1 MTHKTIVI
9 AGAGPM
15 LGMSVART
23 FGARAYQVALIARRR
38 ESLDAMIAEL
48 QADGI
53 DAAGFVADLVDE
65 TQLRH
70 AFAGVR
76 ARFGAID
83 VLEFSPLAMAFVP
96 PSQVTAQLA
105 REAFEFLTVAAINVV
120 REVLPEMQERGTG
133 ALLFATG
140 RSALLPMKLL
150 GSLGLASAAQR
161 HYIYSLHEELKGTG
175 IRVGSVPIF
184 ARMDRATADA
194 AAELFL
200 EMLDKP
206 DGVEAVIGLGDAA
219 DAAREIARISAV
231 HAPFELPKAL
241 A

>member
-1 MTHKTIVI
+1 MTGKTIVI

-15 LGMSVART
+15 LGMSVARAL
-23 FGARAYQVALIARRR
+23 GAQGYAVALIARRR
-38 ESLDAMIAEL
+38 ESLDAMAAEL
-48 QADGI
+48 QASGI

-65 TQLRH
+65 AQLRD
-70 AFAGVR
+70 AFAAIR
-76 ARFGAID
+76 ARFGTID

-96 PSQVTAQLA
+96 PSQVTPALA
-105 REAFEFLTVAAINVV
+105 REAFEFLTVAAINAV

-161 HYIYSLHEELKGTG
+161 HYIYSLHEELKGSG
-175 IRVGSVPIF
+175 IRVGSVPIL
-184 ARMDRATADA
+184 ARMDRETADA
-194 AAELFL
+194 VAGLFVR
-200 EMLDKP
+200 MLDEP
-206 DGVEAVIGLGDAA
+206 DGVEAVFGPGDAA
-219 DAAREIARISAV
+219 DAAREVARISAL
-231 HAPFELPKAL
+231 HAPFELPKAP